1 VQWRVVSG
9 EIRRGVGGYTLRRD
23 VKCAEVIDGQ
33 RVVRCPFWRYAGNR
47 LKRKGL
53 DVKKAEMEI
62 AQGQKVGAGDQQTQ
76 TRIAQSSLFVKLFCG
91 YHSNAAARR

>member
-1 VQWRVVSG
+1 MQWRVVSG

-33 RVVRCPFWRYAGNR
+33 RVVRWPSWRYAGNR

-62 AQGQKVGAGDQQTQ
+62 AQGKKVGAGDQQTQ
-76 TRIAQSSLFVKLFCG
+76 TRIAQNSLCVKLFYG
-91 YHSNAAARR
+91 YHSNGVVRR